1 MEYNIKITVLL
12 LFIASSL
19 YAQRDEVSPTYIRTQ
34 IGISLAEHERQ
45 VEIKQHTG
53 ISVVLENQNTTE
65 QRKWRET
72 YDEMLQRLSWVEFGL
87 STLPV
92 AWRINQYT
100 EQTREGVQAIYR
112 LLESHPELLISIPT
126 LNSIVTLIEE
136 IEMNTR
142 LLIGVVVGAS
152 DIFQME
158 IVDRKR
164 MIGYVVDEF
173 RYLRNQTWNVRRIL
187 NTAMQSRRRRSN
199 HLRDYINKD
208 KRKFERVIQGIIG

>member
-1 MEYNIKITVLL
+1 MEYNIKIGILIFL
-12 LFIASSL
+12 ISINL

-45 VEIKQHTG
+45 VEIKKYTG
-53 ISVVLENQNTTE
+53 TSVLLENQNATE
-65 QRKWRET
+65 QKKWKET
-72 YDEMLQRLSWVEFGL
+72 YDEMLNRLSWVEFGL

-100 EQTREGVQAIYR
+100 VQTREGVEAIYR
-112 LLESHPELLISIPT
+112 IIEQNPQLLLNMPS
-126 LNSIVTLIEE
+126 LNSLITLVEE

-158 IVDRKR
+158 IADRKK

-173 RYLRNQTWNVRRIL
+173 KYLRNQTWNVRRIL
-187 NTAMQSRRRRSN
+187 NTAVHNRRRRSN
-199 HLRDYINKD
+199 QLRNYINKD
-208 KRKFERVIQGIIG
+208 KRKFERVIQGIIR